1 MPSTLFHAAV
11 GGLLAAALLETFD
24 ERAIGVVTLAVV
36 IPELDVFLGL
46 WIEGAH
52 RTYLNNVFVPLGL
65 AALVYYDT
73 SLRSRSTLARRWG
86 PDAGHIAWVGVL
98 VLAVAGIG
106 VDLFYNGVNLFFP
119 LMDRFYDLSGEM
131 LVSTERGLVQTMID
145 VEGTTRGTTETTQF
159 RTGVDPKPAQAGTEP
174 ATVERLFPVA
184 NSGVQFLLTLVGFA
198 VVAYR
203 YVATRRTRRSPRSKT
218 D

>member
-1 MPSTLFHAAV
+1 
-11 GGLLAAALLETFD
+11 
-24 ERAIGVVTLAVV
+24 
-36 IPELDVFLGL
+36 
-46 WIEGAH
+46 
-52 RTYLNNVFVPLGL
+52 
-65 AALVYYDT
+65 
-73 SLRSRSTLARRWG
+73 
-86 PDAGHIAWVGVL
+86 VL

-159 RTGVDPKPAQAGTEP
+159 RTGVDPKPAQAGAES
-174 ATVERLFPVA
+174 ATVERVFPVA

-203 YVATRRTRRSPRSKT
+203 YVTTRRTRRSPRSKT